1 MPATLIPSFLL
12 YCFVGAITPGPANLC
27 SLSAA
32 LRYGRKPALRQW
44 RGLFCG
50 FGVVSLMSALITWL
64 LGTALNR
71 HVGMLSWVGAAYILW
86 MAWQTLRDTG
96 HAPGEENPA
105 APCFRTGLLLQL
117 TNVKV
122 MIYCLSI
129 MAVYVLPYADSF
141 WALLAMG
148 IFLPF
153 TGPIANLAWLFA
165 GAAMQRVFANHRR
178 VVNLVMAIA
187 LAACAVSLVW
197 PH

>member
-1 MPATLIPSFLL
+1 MPPSLVPAFLL
-12 YCFVGAITPGPANLC
+12 YCFVGAISPGPANLC

-32 LRYGRKPALRQW
+32 LRYGRKAALRQW

-50 FGVVSLMSALITWL
+50 FAVISMLAALITWL

-71 HVGMLSWVGAAYILW
+71 YVGMLSWVGAAYILW
-86 MAWQTLRDTG
+86 LAWQTLQDSGHGEDT
-96 HAPGEENPA
+96 ASPA
-105 APCFRTGLLLQL
+105 APCFRTGLLLQM

-129 MAVYVLPYADSF
+129 MAIYVLPYTDSF

-153 TGPIANLAWLFA
+153 TGPIANLVWLFA
-165 GAAMQRVFANHRR
+165 GAFLQKLFADYRKMIN
-178 VVNLVMAIA
+178 VVMAIA